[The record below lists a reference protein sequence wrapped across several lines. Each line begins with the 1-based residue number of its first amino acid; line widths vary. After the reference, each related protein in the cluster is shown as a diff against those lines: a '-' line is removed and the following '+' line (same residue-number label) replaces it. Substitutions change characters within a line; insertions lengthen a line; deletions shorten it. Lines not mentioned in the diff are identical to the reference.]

1 MSARPI
7 VAFFAIALLLCAADR
22 VHADEITGTIK
33 SVDLDRGRFVV
44 TVGDEDTVLSVN
56 SSTSF
61 ERDGR
66 NARRGDVLQVG
77 NRVTVDYSGSTADRV
92 NLIG

>member
-7 VAFFAIALLLCAADR
+7 VATFAIALLLFAAAR
-22 VHADEITGTIK
+22 ANADEITGTIK

-44 TVGDEDTVLSVN
+44 TVGDEDTVLSVT

-77 NRVTVDYSGSTADRV
+77 NRVTVDFSGSTADRV